1 MKKSIIIALCTLLVT
16 AAPLWAEVI
25 KMDPVVVTA
34 TRTRTPLSQ
43 VASSVTVITAEE
55 IEAKQQPLVVDLLR
69 SVPGVYVARTGGPG
83 GTTSIYLRGTDNKH
97 TLVMIDGV
105 ELGDPSS
112 AGATVNLTNLAAINI
127 ERIEVVR
134 GAQSV
139 LYGSDAI
146 GGVINIITKKGN
158 ENPTGFASIEE
169 GSFNTWIGKGG
180 FSVASEA
187 GHLSFA
193 VANSRSDGFSSANEN
208 NGNTEDDG
216 YKNTSF
222 SLNGGARPSDLLE
235 INLSANYSDAEYD
248 MDGFAWGVGPVDA
261 DETAFTNTFTG
272 HVEGVFH
279 LLQDRWQL
287 QLGSSL
293 TKIDRDYPD
302 SSWAKAFDGKKT
314 KFELGNSFTLNEQHT
329 LVFGAETETETAE
342 TDTGI
347 DEDATTNAFYLQDK
361 FIAGPFNATVGIR
374 HDRHD
379 DFGSETTWRV
389 SSGYSMATTGTR
401 LKGSVGTGFKAPS
414 LYQLFDSYYGNQNL
428 KAETSLGYDF
438 GIEQGLFDHSLILQ
452 VTWFHNDIDDYI
464 QWDLSGYQNAG
475 NITTQGIET
484 SIELYPA
491 EFIDLRLN
499 YTYTDSEDK
508 DGNRLLRR
516 PLHTGNFD
524 LNFHFL
530 EDKMVNVNILYIGE
544 RDDSNET
551 LDDYILVNLAAS
563 HQITDNLKGFVRVD
577 NLFDEEYEEVSGYG
591 TAGLSG
597 YAGVKLSF

>member
-1 MKKSIIIALCTLLVT
+1 MQKSFIALCALLFT
-16 AAPLWAEVI
+16 AAPLWAEVV

-34 TRTRTPLSQ
+34 TRTSTPLSQ
-43 VASSVTVITAEE
+43 VASSVTIITAEE
-55 IEAKQQPLVVDLLR
+55 IEAKQQPLVVDVLR
-69 SVPGVYVARTGGPG
+69 SVPGVYVARSGGPG

-158 ENPTGFASIEE
+158 KKPTGFASIEG

-222 SLNGGARPSDLLE
+222 SLNGGARTSDLLE

-272 HVEGVFH
+272 HLEGVFH

-302 SSWAKAFDGKKT
+302 SSWAKAYDGKKT

-329 LVFGAETETETAE
+329 LVFGTETETETAE

-347 DEDATTNAFYLQDK
+347 DEDATTNAFYLQDE
-361 FIAGPFNATVGIR
+361 FIAGSFNATVGIR

-379 DFGSETTWRV
+379 DFGSETTWRI

-438 GIEQGLFDHSLILQ
+438 GIEQGLFDHSLIFQ

-464 QWDLSGYQNAG
+464 QWDPTGYQNTG
-475 NITTQGIET
+475 SITTQGIET
-484 SIELYPA
+484 SLELYPA

>member
-1 MKKSIIIALCTLLVT
+1 MQKSFIVLCALLFT
-16 AAPLWAEVI
+16 AAPLWAEVV

-34 TRTRTPLSQ
+34 TRTSTPLSQ

-55 IEAKQQPLVVDLLR
+55 IEAKQQPLVVDVLR
-69 SVPGVYVARTGGPG
+69 SVPGVYVARNGGPG

-112 AGATVNLTNLAAINI
+112 PGATVNLTNLAAINI

-158 ENPTGFASIEE
+158 KKPTGFASIEG

-193 VANSRSDGFSSANEN
+193 VANSHSDGFSAANEN

-222 SLNGGARPSDLLE
+222 SLNGGARPSDILE

-248 MDGFAWGVGPVDA
+248 MDGFAWGIGPVDA
-261 DETAFTNTFTG
+261 DETAFTNTLTG
-272 HVEGVFH
+272 HIEGVFH

-302 SSWAKAFDGKKT
+302 SSWAKAYDGKKT
-314 KFELGNSFTLNEQHT
+314 KFELGNSFTVNEQHT
-329 LVFGAETETETAE
+329 LVFGTETETETAE

-347 DEDATTNAFYLQDK
+347 DEDATTNAFYLQDE
-361 FIAGPFNATVGIR
+361 FIAGSFNATVGIR

-379 DFGSETTWRV
+379 DFGSKTTWRI

-438 GIEQGLFDHSLILQ
+438 GIEQGFFDHSLILQ

-464 QWDLSGYQNAG
+464 QWDPTGYQNTG
-475 NITTQGIET
+475 SITTQGIET
-484 SIELYPA
+484 SLELYPA

-530 EDKMVNVNILYIGE
+530 EDKMVNFNILYIGE

-551 LDDYILVNLAAS
+551 LDDYILVNLSAS
-563 HQITDNLKGFVRVD
+563 HQITDNCKIFGRVD
-577 NLFDEEYEEVSGYG
+577 NLFDEDYEEVAGYG

-597 YAGVKLSF
+597 YAGIQLSF